1 MFQRDYLMRMVAQVA
16 QVVARALGLIA
27 KRQNDEAQQQLDTGY
42 GALGMDR
49 ELLLI
54 LDGPTL
60 ARQLGDE
67 ERITAAITLLLCDAE
82 LQLART
88 DRPAAQKCLRAAHR
102 LRAHVAGVDDA
113 LEQAF
118 ERVEELMDFAG

>member
-16 QVVARALGLIA
+16 QAVARALGLIA
-27 KRQNDEAQQQLDTGY
+27 KRKNDEAQQELDTGY

-60 ARQLGDE
+60 ARQLGDDQ
-67 ERITAAITLLLCDAE
+67 RITAAMTLLLCDAE
-82 LQLART
+82 LQLARA
-88 DRPAAQKCLRAAHR
+88 DRPGAQKRLRAAQR
-102 LRAHVAGVDDA
+102 LRAHVASVDAD

-118 ERVEELMDFAG
+118 ERVDDMLDA

>member
-16 QVVARALGLIA
+16 QAVARALGLIA
-27 KRQNDEAQQQLDTGY
+27 KRKNDEAEQQLDTGY

-60 ARQLGDE
+60 ARQLGDDQ
-67 ERITAAITLLLCDAE
+67 RIGAAVALLLCDAE
-82 LQLART
+82 LQLARA
-88 DRPAAQKCLRAAHR
+88 DRPDAQKCLRAAHR
-102 LRAHVAGVDDA
+102 LREHLAGVAPDI
-113 LEQAF
+113 EQAF
-118 ERVEELMDFAG
+118 ERVEDLLDA